1 MVPSISNVAI
11 ACLLLLAASGCRSSA
26 FVLPAPTT
34 SRVTKNKTSNGG
46 QSLIADASL
55 PWASRRRS
63 IYRYTTTL
71 HYLHRPD
78 SDTSSVNFYSVLGV
92 TRDATESDIK
102 GAFRKLAKLYHP
114 GKQQESKHHYY
125 FYPVADVV
133 QVSSHHKLMCSWHV
147 RCTIRRKSRSGHD
160 KTVSNAKQSLRGL
173 ERSQTEECI

>member
-114 GKQQESKHHYY
+114 GKQQESEYRKNFSCPFILPTLFRCRLITKYSVHARTLCCKT
-125 FYPVADVV
+125 PIRIGTR
-133 QVSSHHKLMCSWHV
+133 QSSFKC
-147 RCTIRRKSRSGHD
+147 
-160 KTVSNAKQSLRGL
+160 
-173 ERSQTEECI
+173 